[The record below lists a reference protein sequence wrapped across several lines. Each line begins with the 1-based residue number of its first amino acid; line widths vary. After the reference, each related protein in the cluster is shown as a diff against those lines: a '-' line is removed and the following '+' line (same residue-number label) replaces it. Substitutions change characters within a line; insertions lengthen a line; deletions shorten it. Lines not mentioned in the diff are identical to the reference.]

1 MKNLIH
7 KWNQVSLVKRILV
20 GIILGVILALT
31 VPDATKWVAIFGN
44 LFVGALKAVAPILVL
59 FLVMHAISNHRKG
72 QKTNMK
78 SILVLYGIGTFLAG
92 FVGVVASFIF
102 PISLTLATG
111 TEDVTPPSG
120 ILGVLQ
126 TLLFNIVDNPVNA
139 LLNANYIGILTW
151 AIVLGFL
158 LRNAADTTKNMLENF
173 SDAIS
178 RLVKWV
184 IDLAPLGIMGLVFD
198 AIATNG

>member
-20 GIILGVILALT
+20 GIIVGVILALT
-31 VPDATKWVAIFGN
+31 VPDAAKWVAIFGN

-111 TEDVTPPSG
+111 AEDVTPPGG
-120 ILGVLQ
+120 ILEVLQ

-151 AIVLGFL
+151 AIVLGL
-158 LRNAADTTKNMLENF
+158 ALRSAADSTKNMIGNF
-173 SDAIS
+173 SDAIAT
-178 RLVKWV
+178 LVKWV
-184 IDLAPLGIMGLVFD
+184 INLAPLGIMGLVFNS
-198 AIATNG
+198 IV